1 MATETQRKRVGDR
14 PQPARVEPRYQVN
27 HQMLEQ
33 LLTLAPTHPENPW
46 KYPFETYS
54 AASGGTPESYPYKHA
69 VAVALISDPQDR
81 YKKLRFLERKFVLKG
96 VEVTPEIQ
104 ELKDDLTLR
113 VQEAL
118 VKRGEKKRNAAM
130 RFSGTTH
137 RE

>member
-1 MATETQRKRVGDR
+1 
-14 PQPARVEPRYQVN
+14 
-27 HQMLEQ
+27 MLEQ
-33 LLTLAPTHPENPW
+33 LLTLAPTHPEYPW

-54 AASGGTPESYPYKHA
+54 AASGGTPEIYPFKHA
-69 VAVALISDPQDR
+69 VAVAFIADPQGR

-96 VEVTPEIQ
+96 TELTPEIQ
-104 ELKDDLTLR
+104 ALQDDLAHR